1 MVGVFRQQTLYPAT
15 ATSHYPSK
23 STAGLQE
30 LVRGGQE
37 NV

>member
-1 MVGVFRQQTLYPAT
+1 MVGVFRQQTLYSVARAIHQPGR
-15 ATSHYPSK
+15 P
-23 STAGLQE
+23 TAGLQE